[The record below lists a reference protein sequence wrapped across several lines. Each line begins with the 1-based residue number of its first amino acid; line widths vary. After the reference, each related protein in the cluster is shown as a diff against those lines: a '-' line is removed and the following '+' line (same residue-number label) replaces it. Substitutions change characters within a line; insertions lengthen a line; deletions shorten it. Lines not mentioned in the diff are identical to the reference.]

1 MQFSS
6 KNEVI
11 KEKTYN
17 LQSKYIIF
25 NNISEVRF
33 NKKKHI
39 CKNHLLGFYNCVCPF
54 IIQKHKIY
62 TNTQVQYKN
71 ESYYIYICNLLNF
84 FFLVK

>member
-33 NKKKHI
+33 NKKNTFVKII
-39 CKNHLLGFYNCVCPF
+39 CWDS
-54 IIQKHKIY
+54 II
-62 TNTQVQYKN
+62 VFAR
-71 ESYYIYICNLLNF
+71 S
-84 FFLVK
+84 